1 MGLIDAHAGALG
13 VLGAAAADGPGALDR
28 QIAMIAGTSTCHMA
42 LSAEARPVPGVW
54 GPYLGAVLP
63 GLWLEEA
70 GQSASGALLDHIV
83 ALHAASASLR
93 RATRTPRWSRASP
106 SCARPRARPSRAAC
120 TCCPTSTATARRWPT
135 RTPPA

>member
-1 MGLIDAHAGALG
+1 MSTGCRVAAGLIDAHAGALG
-13 VLGAAAADGPGALDR
+13 VLGAAAADGPAALDR

-70 GQSASGALLDHIV
+70 GQSASARYSIT
-83 ALHAASASLR
+83 SWR
-93 RATRTPRWSRASP
+93 CTRPPPR
-106 SCARPRARPSRAAC
+106 
-120 TCCPTSTATARRWPT
+120 
-135 RTPPA
+135 